1 MKALRHAAFLIPFY
15 ALFISHA
22 YADDYTVDSPEVDQG
37 EAYALANLNYSTDNR
52 KNLDHYMSQ
61 VYGAGYGVT
70 NFWATEID
78 AEIEKSST
86 ISTRLTTLKWVN
98 IIVPFKPGEYW
109 IDAGLYFEYDK
120 TIQDHTPDNVQA
132 KLLLEKHVGD
142 FINTANISFGH
153 NLGPNAV
160 SGLDTGFSWRT
171 KYHVNDMFEPGFEYY
186 SDMGALNRDDDFNR
200 QDSVVGPVVQG
211 HFGEV
216 TYDAGVL
223 FGISQSAHDV
233 TIKLNLEYGF

>member
-1 MKALRHAAFLIPFY
+1 MLLIRRAAILIPLWAF
-15 ALFISHA
+15 ATANA
-22 YADDYTVDSPEVDQG
+22 YADDYQIDSPQVDAG
-37 EAYALANLNYSTDNR
+37 EAYALANLNYSGDNR

-61 VYGAGYGVT
+61 IYGAGYGVT
-70 NFWATEID
+70 SFWATEID

-86 ISTRLTTLKWVN
+86 LSTRFTTLKWTN
-98 IIVPFKPGEYW
+98 TIAPFKPGEYW
-109 IDAGLYFEYDK
+109 VDAGLYFEYDK
-120 TIQDHTPDNVQA
+120 TIQDRMPDNIQA
-132 KLLLEKHVGD
+132 KILLEKRIGD

-153 NLGPNAV
+153 NIGPNSI
-160 SGLDTGFSWRT
+160 SGLDTGVSWRT
-171 KYHVNDMFEPGFEYY
+171 KYHVNDWFEPGVEYY
-186 SDMGALNRDDDFNR
+186 SDIGALNRDDDFNR

-223 FGISQSAHDV
+223 FGVSQSAHDV